1 MTDFLEVKAKRT
13 FAVGKEL
20 KTKKSDPFKVEAGEA
35 KQLEAQGLVDI
46 IGEVKADASVE
57 DDAAVE
63 DDNSSDGDDA
73 VAVEPTDGDPAV
85 DAVTE
90 PAEQVGEDAVDEVD
104 TTADDPE
111 TLAKSSKRTKKDKPD
126 AVNEGS

>member
-46 IGEVKADASVE
+46 VGEAQATVE
-57 DDAAVE
+57 DEAADEAADKPVI
-63 DDNSSDGDDA
+63 SSA
-73 VAVEPTDGDPAV
+73 RST
-85 DAVTE
+85 
-90 PAEQVGEDAVDEVD
+90 
-104 TTADDPE
+104 
-111 TLAKSSKRTKKDKPD
+111 KKKDKPD

>member
-35 KQLEAQGLVDI
+35 KQLDELGLVDI
-46 IGEVKADASVE
+46 VGEAQ
-57 DDAAVE
+57 AAVE
-63 DDNSSDGDDA
+63 DDVADEAADKPVISSA
-73 VAVEPTDGDPAV
+73 RST
-85 DAVTE
+85 
-90 PAEQVGEDAVDEVD
+90 
-104 TTADDPE
+104 
-111 TLAKSSKRTKKDKPD
+111 KKKDKPD

>member
-46 IGEVKADASVE
+46 VGEAKTAVE
-57 DDAAVE
+57 DDAADEAADKPVI
-63 DDNSSDGDDA
+63 SSA
-73 VAVEPTDGDPAV
+73 RST
-85 DAVTE
+85 
-90 PAEQVGEDAVDEVD
+90 
-104 TTADDPE
+104 
-111 TLAKSSKRTKKDKPD
+111 KKKDKPD

>member
-35 KQLEAQGLVDI
+35 KQLDELGLVEI
-46 IGEVKADASVE
+46 LGEAKAAVE
-57 DDAAVE
+57 DDAAHE
-63 DDNSSDGDDA
+63 TDDKPVISSA
-73 VAVEPTDGDPAV
+73 RST
-85 DAVTE
+85 
-90 PAEQVGEDAVDEVD
+90 
-104 TTADDPE
+104 
-111 TLAKSSKRTKKDKPD
+111 KKKDKPD

>member
-35 KQLEAQGLVDI
+35 KQLDELGLVEILGEAQPSD
-46 IGEVKADASVE
+46 E
-57 DDAAVE
+57 DDAADE
-63 DDNSSDGDDA
+63 AADKPAISSA
-73 VAVEPTDGDPAV
+73 RST
-85 DAVTE
+85 
-90 PAEQVGEDAVDEVD
+90 
-104 TTADDPE
+104 
-111 TLAKSSKRTKKDKPD
+111 KKKDKPD

>member
-46 IGEVKADASVE
+46 VGEAQ
-57 DDAAVE
+57 AAVE
-63 DDNSSDGDDA
+63 DDATDEAADKPVISSA
-73 VAVEPTDGDPAV
+73 RST
-85 DAVTE
+85 
-90 PAEQVGEDAVDEVD
+90 
-104 TTADDPE
+104 
-111 TLAKSSKRTKKDKPD
+111 KKKDKPD

>member
-46 IGEVKADASVE
+46 VGEAKAAVE
-57 DDAAVE
+57 DDAA
-63 DDNSSDGDDA
+63 
-73 VAVEPTDGDPAV
+73 
-85 DAVTE
+85 
-90 PAEQVGEDAVDEVD
+90 DEVD
-104 TTADDPE
+104 DKPVI
-111 TLAKSSKRTKKDKPD
+111 SSARSTKKKEKPD

>member
-35 KQLEAQGLVDI
+35 KQLDELGLVEILGEAQ
-46 IGEVKADASVE
+46 
-57 DDAAVE
+57 AAVE
-63 DDNSSDGDDA
+63 GDAADEGDDKP
-73 VAVEPTDGDPAV
+73 VI
-85 DAVTE
+85 
-90 PAEQVGEDAVDEVD
+90 
-104 TTADDPE
+104 
-111 TLAKSSKRTKKDKPD
+111 SSTRSTKKKDKPD

>member
-46 IGEVKADASVE
+46 
-57 DDAAVE
+57 
-63 DDNSSDGDDA
+63 
-73 VAVEPTDGDPAV
+73 
-85 DAVTE
+85 
-90 PAEQVGEDAVDEVD
+90 VGEAKAAIEGGAADE
-104 TTADDPE
+104 ADDKPVI
-111 TLAKSSKRTKKDKPD
+111 SSARSTKKKDKPD

>member
-35 KQLEAQGLVDI
+35 KQLDELGLVEI
-46 IGEVKADASVE
+46 LGEAH
-57 DDAAVE
+57 AAVE
-63 DDNSSDGDDA
+63 GDADEAGDKPVISSA
-73 VAVEPTDGDPAV
+73 RST
-85 DAVTE
+85 
-90 PAEQVGEDAVDEVD
+90 
-104 TTADDPE
+104 
-111 TLAKSSKRTKKDKPD
+111 KKKDKPD

>member
-35 KQLEAQGLVDI
+35 KLLEAQGLVDI
-46 IGEVKADASVE
+46 VGEAKVEASAE
-57 DDAAVE
+57 DDVADEAADKPVI
-63 DDNSSDGDDA
+63 SS
-73 VAVEPTDGDPAV
+73 TRS
-85 DAVTE
+85 T
-90 PAEQVGEDAVDEVD
+90 
-104 TTADDPE
+104 
-111 TLAKSSKRTKKDKPD
+111 KKKDKPD

>member
-35 KQLEAQGLVDI
+35 KQLDELGLVEILGEAQ
-46 IGEVKADASVE
+46 ATVE
-57 DDAAVE
+57 DDVADEAADKPVI
-63 DDNSSDGDDA
+63 SSA
-73 VAVEPTDGDPAV
+73 RST
-85 DAVTE
+85 
-90 PAEQVGEDAVDEVD
+90 
-104 TTADDPE
+104 
-111 TLAKSSKRTKKDKPD
+111 KKKDKPD

>member
-46 IGEVKADASVE
+46 VGEARSETSAE
-57 DDAAVE
+57 DDAA
-63 DDNSSDGDDA
+63 D
-73 VAVEPTDGDPAV
+73 
-85 DAVTE
+85 
-90 PAEQVGEDAVDEVD
+90 D
-104 TTADDPE
+104 TTDKPVI
-111 TLAKSSKRTKKDKPD
+111 SSARSTKKKEKTD
-126 AVNEGS
+126 ADNEGS

>member
-35 KQLEAQGLVDI
+35 KQLDELGLVDI
-46 IGEVKADASVE
+46 VGEAKVEASAE
-57 DDAAVE
+57 DDVADEATDKPVI
-63 DDNSSDGDDA
+63 SSA
-73 VAVEPTDGDPAV
+73 RST
-85 DAVTE
+85 
-90 PAEQVGEDAVDEVD
+90 
-104 TTADDPE
+104 
-111 TLAKSSKRTKKDKPD
+111 KKKDKPD

>member
-46 IGEVKADASVE
+46 IGEAKAETSDE
-57 DDAAVE
+57 DDDADEA
-63 DDNSSDGDDA
+63 GDKPVIFSA
-73 VAVEPTDGDPAV
+73 RST
-85 DAVTE
+85 
-90 PAEQVGEDAVDEVD
+90 
-104 TTADDPE
+104 
-111 TLAKSSKRTKKDKPD
+111 KKKDKPD

>member
-35 KQLEAQGLVDI
+35 KLLEAQGLVDI
-46 IGEVKADASVE
+46 IGEVKVEADVE
-57 DDAAVE
+57 DDAA
-63 DDNSSDGDDA
+63 DD
-73 VAVEPTDGDPAV
+73 
-85 DAVTE
+85 
-90 PAEQVGEDAVDEVD
+90 
-104 TTADDPE
+104 TADKPVI
-111 TLAKSSKRTKKDKPD
+111 SSARSTKKKDKPD

>member
-46 IGEVKADASVE
+46 IGEAQATVE
-57 DDAAVE
+57 DD
-63 DDNSSDGDDA
+63 
-73 VAVEPTDGDPAV
+73 VA
-85 DAVTE
+85 
-90 PAEQVGEDAVDEVD
+90 DE
-104 TTADDPE
+104 TADKPVI
-111 TLAKSSKRTKKDKPD
+111 SSARSTKKKDKPD

>member
-46 IGEVKADASVE
+46 VGEAK
-57 DDAAVE
+57 AAVE
-63 DDNSSDGDDA
+63 DD
-73 VAVEPTDGDPAV
+73 
-85 DAVTE
+85 
-90 PAEQVGEDAVDEVD
+90 
-104 TTADDPE
+104 TADEADDKPVI
-111 TLAKSSKRTKKDKPD
+111 SSARSTKKKDKPD

>member
-35 KQLEAQGLVDI
+35 KQLDELGLVDI
-46 IGEVKADASVE
+46 IGEAKVEATVE
-57 DDAAVE
+57 DDAADEADKPVI
-63 DDNSSDGDDA
+63 SSA
-73 VAVEPTDGDPAV
+73 RST
-85 DAVTE
+85 
-90 PAEQVGEDAVDEVD
+90 
-104 TTADDPE
+104 
-111 TLAKSSKRTKKDKPD
+111 KKKDKPD

>member
-46 IGEVKADASVE
+46 VGEAQ
-57 DDAAVE
+57 AAVE
-63 DDNSSDGDDA
+63 DGA
-73 VAVEPTDGDPAV
+73 A
-85 DAVTE
+85 
-90 PAEQVGEDAVDEVD
+90 DE
-104 TTADDPE
+104 ADDK
-111 TLAKSSKRTKKDKPD
+111 AVISSARSTKKKEKPD

>member
-35 KQLEAQGLVDI
+35 KQLGAQGLVDI
-46 IGEVKADASVE
+46 IGEAKVEASDE
-57 DDAAVE
+57 DDVADEAADKPVI
-63 DDNSSDGDDA
+63 SSA
-73 VAVEPTDGDPAV
+73 RST
-85 DAVTE
+85 
-90 PAEQVGEDAVDEVD
+90 
-104 TTADDPE
+104 
-111 TLAKSSKRTKKDKPD
+111 KKKDKPD

>member
-35 KQLEAQGLVDI
+35 KQLAAQGLVDI
-46 IGEVKADASVE
+46 IGEAQVETSAEDGAADE
-57 DDAAVE
+57 AADKPVI
-63 DDNSSDGDDA
+63 SSA
-73 VAVEPTDGDPAV
+73 RST
-85 DAVTE
+85 
-90 PAEQVGEDAVDEVD
+90 
-104 TTADDPE
+104 
-111 TLAKSSKRTKKDKPD
+111 KKKDKPD

>member
-35 KQLEAQGLVDI
+35 KQLDELGLVEILGEAQ
-46 IGEVKADASVE
+46 
-57 DDAAVE
+57 AAVK
-63 DDNSSDGDDA
+63 GDA
-73 VAVEPTDGDPAV
+73 
-85 DAVTE
+85 
-90 PAEQVGEDAVDEVD
+90 DE
-104 TTADDPE
+104 ADDKPVI
-111 TLAKSSKRTKKDKPD
+111 SSARSTKKKDKPD

>member
-35 KQLEAQGLVDI
+35 KQLDELGLVEI
-46 IGEVKADASVE
+46 LGEAKVEASAE
-57 DDAAVE
+57 DDVADEAADKPVI
-63 DDNSSDGDDA
+63 SSA
-73 VAVEPTDGDPAV
+73 RST
-85 DAVTE
+85 
-90 PAEQVGEDAVDEVD
+90 
-104 TTADDPE
+104 
-111 TLAKSSKRTKKDKPD
+111 KKKDKPD

>member
-35 KQLEAQGLVDI
+35 KQLDELGLVEILGEAQAAAEDGA
-46 IGEVKADASVE
+46 ADE
-57 DDAAVE
+57 
-63 DDNSSDGDDA
+63 
-73 VAVEPTDGDPAV
+73 
-85 DAVTE
+85 
-90 PAEQVGEDAVDEVD
+90 
-104 TTADDPE
+104 ADDKPVI
-111 TLAKSSKRTKKDKPD
+111 SSARSTKKKDKPD

>member
-35 KQLEAQGLVDI
+35 KQLDELGLVEILGEAQ
-46 IGEVKADASVE
+46 
-57 DDAAVE
+57 AAVE
-63 DDNSSDGDDA
+63 DGAADEAAEKPVISSA
-73 VAVEPTDGDPAV
+73 RST
-85 DAVTE
+85 
-90 PAEQVGEDAVDEVD
+90 
-104 TTADDPE
+104 
-111 TLAKSSKRTKKDKPD
+111 KKKDKPD

>member
-46 IGEVKADASVE
+46 VGEAKATVE
-57 DDAAVE
+57 DDAADE
-63 DDNSSDGDDA
+63 SDDKPVISSA
-73 VAVEPTDGDPAV
+73 RST
-85 DAVTE
+85 
-90 PAEQVGEDAVDEVD
+90 
-104 TTADDPE
+104 
-111 TLAKSSKRTKKDKPD
+111 KKKDKSD
-126 AVNEGS
+126 ADNEGS

>member
-35 KQLEAQGLVDI
+35 KQLDELGLVEILGEAQA
-46 IGEVKADASVE
+46 EVE
-57 DDAAVE
+57 DDAA
-63 DDNSSDGDDA
+63 
-73 VAVEPTDGDPAV
+73 
-85 DAVTE
+85 
-90 PAEQVGEDAVDEVD
+90 DE
-104 TTADDPE
+104 ADDKPVI
-111 TLAKSSKRTKKDKPD
+111 SSARSTKKKDKPD

>member
-35 KQLEAQGLVDI
+35 KQLDELGLVEILGEAQ
-46 IGEVKADASVE
+46 
-57 DDAAVE
+57 AAV
-63 DDNSSDGDDA
+63 DDGDA
-73 VAVEPTDGDPAV
+73 
-85 DAVTE
+85 
-90 PAEQVGEDAVDEVD
+90 DE
-104 TTADDPE
+104 ADDKPVI
-111 TLAKSSKRTKKDKPD
+111 SSARSTKKKDKPD

>member
-46 IGEVKADASVE
+46 MGEAKVEASDE
-57 DDAAVE
+57 DDAADEAADKPVI
-63 DDNSSDGDDA
+63 SSA
-73 VAVEPTDGDPAV
+73 RST
-85 DAVTE
+85 
-90 PAEQVGEDAVDEVD
+90 
-104 TTADDPE
+104 
-111 TLAKSSKRTKKDKPD
+111 KKKDKPD
-126 AVNEGS
+126 AVNEAS